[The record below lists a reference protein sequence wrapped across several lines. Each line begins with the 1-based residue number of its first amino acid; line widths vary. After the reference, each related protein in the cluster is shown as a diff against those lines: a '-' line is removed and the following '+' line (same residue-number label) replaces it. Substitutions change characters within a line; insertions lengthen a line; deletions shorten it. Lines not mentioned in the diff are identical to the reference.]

1 MYPEIVRIG
10 DFVISSYGLMMV
22 LAFITANIILRK
34 DLSDGRN
41 GFSLDQGQKV
51 ADDLIFY
58 AAFGG
63 VAGAKIYYLVEGIP
77 TGSAA
82 DNLRGL
88 SDILQGIFT
97 LSFSKIS
104 LGIQNFGAGLVFLG
118 GFIGGVLAITLYTRK
133 NNLNWLVVVDWL
145 APLLAL
151 GHGIGRIG
159 CFLVGDDYGKATDL
173 PWAIAFPNGI
183 PPTQVAVHPTQL
195 YEMTCYFLIF
205 IYLRY
210 LVSTRKDRFSGQ
222 IFFEFLFLHGL
233 SRFLVEFVRIN
244 PKYLLGLSG
253 AQIISAIM
261 VILGS
266 VMMFRLRKSAKQ
278 SIEVE

>member
-22 LAFITANIILRK
+22 LAFIAGNIILRK

-41 GFSLDQGQKV
+41 GYSVEQGQAV

-63 VAGAKIYYLVEGIP
+63 IAGAKIYYLIEGIP
-77 TGSAA
+77 SGAAA
-82 DNLRGL
+82 DNIRGL
-88 SDILQGIFT
+88 SDIFEGIFT

-118 GFIGGVLAITLYTRK
+118 GFIGGVIALTFYTRK
-133 NNLNWLVVVDWL
+133 NKLNWLVVMDWL

-159 CFLVGDDYGKATDL
+159 CFLVGDDYGKASDL
-173 PWAIAFPNGI
+173 PWAVAFPNGI
-183 PPTQVAVHPTQL
+183 PPTDVAVHPTQL
-195 YEMTCYFLIF
+195 YEMSCYFLIF
-205 IYLRY
+205 AYLRY
-210 LVSTRKDRFSGQ
+210 FVSRKSDRFNGQ
-222 IFFEFLFLHGL
+222 IFFEFLFLHGM
-233 SRFLVEFVRIN
+233 SRFIIEFVRVN

-261 VILGS
+261 VVSGTI
-266 VMMFRLRKSAKQ
+266 MMYRLRSSSKQ
-278 SIEVE
+278 SI

>member
-22 LAFITANIILRK
+22 LAFVAGNILLRK

-41 GFSLDQGQKV
+41 GYSIEQGQTL

-63 VAGAKIYYLVEGIP
+63 IAGAKIYYLIEGIP
-77 TGSAA
+77 SGAAA
-82 DNLRGL
+82 DNIRGI
-88 SDILQGIFT
+88 SDIFEGIFT

-118 GFIGGVLAITLYTRK
+118 GFIGGVLALTLYIRK
-133 NNLNWLVVVDWL
+133 NNLNWLNTMDWL

-159 CFLVGDDYGKATDL
+159 CFLVGDDYGKPSDL

-183 PPTQVAVHPTQL
+183 PPTDVPVHPTQL

-205 IYLRY
+205 AYLRY
-210 LVSTRKDRFSGQ
+210 FVTNQRNRFKGQ
-222 IFFEFLFLHGL
+222 IFCEFLFLHGL
-233 SRFLVEFVRIN
+233 SRFVIEFVRVN

-261 VILGS
+261 IITGTI
-266 VMMFRLRKSAKQ
+266 MMYRLRTSDKQ
-278 SIEVE
+278 IP